1 MNSFLGKSENSA
13 TDIFEDLVSE
23 YLPILKVRA
32 SYFAKCGADYD
43 ELLQEGM
50 MALYNAYTHYNE
62 SKNASF
68 KTFAL
73 HCINNRMISY
83 LRSNDKNTLPLENSI
98 SLSEDDF
105 DSILP
110 KEISS
115 RLDPQL
121 IFEDY
126 ESFEKSKQQFFS
138 VLSEYEKDILRLY
151 LSGHSCKDIAK
162 ELSVSYKSADNA
174 IQRIKRKLK
183 NPDK

>member
-1 MNSFLGKSENSA
+1 MNSFLVKSDNSLS
-13 TDIFEDLVSE
+13 TDFEKVVSE
-23 YLPILKVRA
+23 YMPVLKVRA
-32 SYFAKCGADYD
+32 AYFSTCGADYD

-50 MALYNAYTHYNE
+50 MGLYSAFIHYDK
-62 SKNASF
+62 SKNAEF

-83 LRSNDKNTLPLENSI
+83 LRASGKNNNITGEFV
-98 SLSEDDF
+98 SLSGDDF
-105 DSILP
+105 DNILP
-110 KEISS
+110 KEMSFQ
-115 RLDPQL
+115 LDPQQIL
-121 IFEDY
+121 EDN

-138 VLSEYEKDILRLY
+138 VLSDYEKDILTLY
-151 LSGHSCKDIAK
+151 LGGHSCKDIAK